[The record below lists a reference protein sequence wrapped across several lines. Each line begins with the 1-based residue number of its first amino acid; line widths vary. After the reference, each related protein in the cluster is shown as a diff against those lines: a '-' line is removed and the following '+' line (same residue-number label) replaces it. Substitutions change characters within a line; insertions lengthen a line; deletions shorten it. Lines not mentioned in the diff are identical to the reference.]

1 MRRIA
6 AFWLALACLLAL
18 LAVPATA
25 EAAEGT
31 DQTLEQVMEDFMD
44 RYGLNANNFS
54 ICYYDTVSG
63 EEYRFNDTKFMVAAS
78 TFKLPLNMY
87 YYEME
92 QNGEIASDAYIGGT
106 TLSNAHYQSLVWSNN
121 EVSIAMLYNLG
132 NFRTYKELMR
142 KYFTMEDDAITSAY
156 YADNNYCTSMM
167 IDALKYLYEHRD
179 SFSEMIGYMKEA
191 QPGQYFDRYVE
202 DWEVAHK
209 YGFFVNDEEGVTA
222 VNDVGIVFTPQPYL
236 LAVYT
241 ANAPG
246 GEEVLGRV
254 CETLTAYNLQ
264 QYEKAQEEARLAAEE
279 AARAEAEAQAKAE
292 AEAEAAAQA
301 QAEAEAKAE
310 AEALAA
316 EEAARAE
323 AEAQAQAEA
332 EAAQA
337 AQEPTVGQTLR
348 ENLWWMILV
357 AAVIFLIADL
367 TVLFLMR
374 KSSPER
380 WEERQERRRRRRRK

>member
-1 MRRIA
+1 MRARRNLVA
-6 AFWLALACLLAL
+6 VAL
-18 LAVPATA
+18 LLVLLMTLVMPA
-25 EAAEGT
+25 AAETPDFTGM
-31 DQTLEQVMEDFMD
+31 TLEQVMEQF
-44 RYGLNANNFS
+44 RTTYGLNESNFS
-54 ICYYDTVSG
+54 LCYYDTVTG
-63 EEYRFNDTKFMVAAS
+63 EEYRINDTKFMVAAS

-92 QNGEIASDAYIGGT
+92 QNGEISPDTYIGGMS
-106 TLSNAHYQSLVWSNN
+106 LADAHYQSLVWSNN
-121 EVSIAMLYNLG
+121 DVSIAMLYNLG

-142 KYFTMEDDAITSAY
+142 KYFTMGDEEITSAY

-179 SFSEMIGYMKEA
+179 SFTEMIGYMEEA

-209 YGFFVNDEEGVTA
+209 YGFFVDDDQGVTA
-222 VNDVGIVFTPQPYL
+222 VNDVGIVFTPEPFL

-246 GEEVLGRV
+246 GEEVVSRA
-254 CETLTAYNLQ
+254 CEWLTAYNLV
-264 QYEKAQEEARLAAEE
+264 QYEKAQEEARLAAEAAEKAE
-279 AARAEAEAQAKAE
+279 AEARAKAEAEAQAQAEAEAQAKAE
-292 AEAEAAAQA
+292 AEAQAAAEQAAEETKAQA
-301 QAEAEAKAE
+301 QT
-310 AEALAA
+310 
-316 EEAARAE
+316 
-323 AEAQAQAEA
+323 QQAEA
-332 EAAQA
+332 P
-337 AQEPTVGQTLR
+337 EPTIGETLR

-374 KSSPER
+374 RGSPKR
-380 WEERQERRRRRRRK
+380 WEERQERRQNRRRK